1 MLKKEISEL
10 VKGNN
15 LSRQATEEAFD
26 KIMSGEV
33 NDIQKSAFLTA
44 LSIKGET
51 IDEITAAADIL
62 RKYCTKVPHTSD
74 CFEIVG
80 TGGDKSN
87 TFNISTT
94 SAIVLAAA
102 GIHVAKHGNRAA
114 SSKCG
119 AMDVV
124 EALGI
129 DLNLSPEKSG
139 KLLDEMGLC
148 LLFAQKYHSAMKHV
162 GQVRRELG
170 IHTIFNL
177 IGPLANPALPKYQLM
192 GVYTEELLEPL
203 AEVLHNL
210 GIENVMVAYGRDCL
224 DEVSL
229 CGETAICEIFSGVKK
244 TYVVTPEDIGLTRC
258 TKADLVGGT
267 PEENAKITL
276 DVLGGVKGPKRDA
289 VVLNAAYS
297 YHVVHPE
304 VSPLEAKSIIEETID
319 SSKAK
324 EFLEKFIAAAKE
336 D

>member
-1 MLKKEISEL
+1 MLKNEIAKL
-10 VKGNN
+10 AKGVD
-15 LSRQATEEAFD
+15 LSRSETENAFD
-26 KIMSGEV
+26 KIMNGEA
-33 NDIQKSAFLTA
+33 NDIQKAAFLTA

-62 RKYCTKVPHTSD
+62 RKYCTKVPHSSD

-129 DLNLSPEKSG
+129 DLNLAPEKSG

-148 LLFAQKYHSAMKHV
+148 FLFAQKYHSAMKHV

-170 IHTIFNL
+170 IHTIFNI
-177 IGPLANPALPKYQLM
+177 IGPLANPAMPKYQLM
-192 GVYTEELLEPL
+192 GVYAEELVEPL
-203 AEVLHNL
+203 SEVLHNL

-224 DEVSL
+224 DEISL
-229 CGETAICEIFSGVKK
+229 CGETYVCEIIGGVKK
-244 TYVVTPEDIGLTRC
+244 SYVITPEDIGLKRC
-258 TKADLVGGT
+258 SKDDLTGGD
-267 PEENAKITL
+267 PEVNAKITMDIL
-276 DVLGGVKGPKRDA
+276 SGVKNAKRDA

-304 VSPLEAKSIIEETID
+304 VSPLEAKTIIEETLD
-319 SSKAK
+319 SGKALD
-324 EFLEKFIAAAKE
+324 FFNKFCAEAKE

>member
-1 MLKKEISEL
+1 MLKTEISEL
-10 VKGNN
+10 AKGNN
-15 LSRQATEEAFD
+15 LTREATEAAFD
-26 KIMSGEV
+26 KIMSGKV
-33 NDIQKSAFLTA
+33 NDIQKAAFLTA

-129 DLNLSPEKSG
+129 SLDLSPEKSG

-162 GQVRRELG
+162 GQVRREIG
-170 IHTIFNL
+170 IRTIFNL
-177 IGPLANPALPKYQLM
+177 IGPLSNPAFPKYQLM
-192 GVYTEELLEPL
+192 GVCSEALVEPL

-210 GIENVMVAYGRDCL
+210 GVENVIVAYGRDGL
-224 DEVSL
+224 DEFSL
-229 CGETAICEIFSGVKK
+229 CGETAVCEIIGGEKK
-244 TYVVTPEDIGLTRC
+244 TYVAVPEDIGLTRC
-258 TKADLVGGT
+258 TKSDLVGGT
-267 PEENAKITL
+267 PEDNAKITL
-276 DVLGGVKGPKRDA
+276 AILGGVKGAKRDA

-304 VSPLEAKSIIEETID
+304 VSPLEAKAIIDETID
-319 SSKAK
+319 SGKAK
-324 EFLEKFIAAAKE
+324 AFFEKFAAAAKE